1 MLKIGRILR
10 DHRDAGAVNELLAV
24 WGFVGEGTF
33 ITKAGHVGV
42 VCRMR
47 GLDVDGL
54 THAQRQAATH
64 RMEAALKL
72 LGERFRVYQY
82 LVKRRVDR
90 FVTPRC
96 SEPVAQEALARRTD
110 YLN

>member
-10 DHRDAGAVNELLAV
+10 DYREAGAVNELLAV
-24 WGFVGEGTF
+24 WGFVGDGTF

-42 VCRMR
+42 VFRLR

-54 THAQRQAATH
+54 THAQRQAVTH

-72 LGERFRVYQY
+72 LDERFRVYQY
-82 LVKRRVDR
+82 LVKRRVDP
-90 FVTPRC
+90 FETPRC
-96 SEPVAQEALARRTD
+96 PEPVAQE
-110 YLN
+110 NPP